1 MPICKCGWKKKQS
14 VVIFVL
20 PEGYLNFWKDMM
32 VERKLDTETFMVELL
47 QEERKAPLIE
57 TLNYKAKNV
66 TDRQSTG

>member
-1 MPICKCGWKKKQS
+1 
-14 VVIFVL
+14 
-20 PEGYLNFWKDMM
+20 MM

-66 TDRQSTG
+66 TDWQSTD